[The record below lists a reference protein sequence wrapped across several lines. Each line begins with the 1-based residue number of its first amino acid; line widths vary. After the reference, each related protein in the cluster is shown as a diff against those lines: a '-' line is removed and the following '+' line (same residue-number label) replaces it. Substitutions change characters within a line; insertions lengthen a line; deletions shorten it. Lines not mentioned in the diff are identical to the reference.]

1 MTADRCAQTA
11 ATIAI
16 IGSGPGAV
24 YALAHLLGAPD
35 PLAIDL
41 FEAGPVAGVGMPY
54 NAQRNSPAMLANIA
68 SVELPP
74 VRQTLLDWLTG
85 LPTARLDDWGITP
98 AMLNER
104 EFFPR
109 VVLGAYFQH
118 ELAALVAQAPQCGHR
133 VRVRTLTPVLDVAGQ
148 PGSVFVRYAT
158 PGGLSQHAV
167 YDYGVVVTGHQA
179 PRRAERG
186 PRPDRPYQL
195 AGGGPV
201 SGRLGILGSSLSA
214 IDVAVAHASA
224 LGAFVGEAADLRYV
238 ANDAAAAPAITMLS
252 RGGLLPEAD
261 FYCPIPY
268 LPLELFTP
276 AASAAC
282 VADPAGGLDRLFD
295 LLRRQLTLSDPAYAS
310 GIELADATADDFA
323 ARYFKERQT
332 YSPFD
337 WAARNLAEVLVNQ
350 QRASTVPWRYAL
362 LRMHEQFGELAR
374 RFTAED
380 LTRFN
385 AGLKRCFVDNYAAVP
400 PLSIARLLALHRAG
414 MLSVKAVGADYKLS
428 FIRGAGDAE
437 DTWQIN
443 AGAQHY
449 TFDHLIDATGQGAL
463 ALEDFPFPT
472 LRMQIRAGHDADLV
486 GGQQTGDSARQEIAV
501 EDDFVITRTLDDTS
515 RIYLLSLPFLLRAN
529 PFIQGLTASA
539 AIGETV
545 AAAITAR
552 IGSRHD
558 QPRPDL
564 RELID
569 GLAGTQPIFCVS
581 GDAPIAVLERSAN

>member
-24 YALAHLLGAPD
+24 YALAHLLRAPD

-41 FEAGPVAGVGMPY
+41 FEAGAVAGTGMPY
-54 NAQRNSPAMLANIA
+54 DARRNSPAMLANIA

-85 LPTARLDDWGITP
+85 LPPAQLDRWEIGP
-98 AMLNER
+98 AMLNAR

-109 VVLGAYFQH
+109 VVLGAYFQDQ
-118 ELAALVAQAPQCGHR
+118 LTALVAQAPSRGHR

-148 PGSVFVRYAT
+148 PGSVFVRYRT
-158 PGGLSQHAV
+158 PDGRSEHAL
-167 YDYGVVVTGHQA
+167 YDFGIVVTGHQA

-186 PRPDRPYQL
+186 PQPDRPYQL
-195 AGGGPV
+195 ASGNSI

-224 LGAFVGEAADLRYV
+224 LGEFTGDIAGLRYV
-238 ANDAAAAPAITMLS
+238 PSDPAAVPAITMLS

-282 VADPAGGLDRLFD
+282 VVDPAGGLDRLFD
-295 LLRRQLTLSDPAYAS
+295 LFKQQLAMSAPDYARQIGL
-310 GIELADATADDFA
+310 EQATTDDFA
-323 ARYFKERQT
+323 SRYFNERKR

-337 WAARNLAEVLVNQ
+337 WAARNLAEVLTNR
-350 QRASTVPWRYAL
+350 QREFTVAWRYAL

-374 RFTAED
+374 RFTPAD
-380 LTRFN
+380 LARFN

-400 PLSIARLLALHRAG
+400 PLSIARILALHRAG
-414 MLSVKAVGADYKLS
+414 MLAVAAVSADYELS
-428 FIRGAGDAE
+428 YVPGPDDAGH
-437 DTWQIN
+437 TWQVR
-443 AGAQHY
+443 AAAQHY

-472 LRMQIRAGHDADLV
+472 LRMQIRAGYDA
-486 GGQQTGDSARQEIAV
+486 GQLADAAALQDIAV
-501 EDDFVITRTLDDTS
+501 EDDFEITRTLDDTS
-515 RIYLLSLPFLLRAN
+515 RIYCLSLPFLLRAN

-539 AIGETV
+539 SIGETV

-552 IGSRHD
+552 IGAHD
-558 QPRPDL
+558 EQPRQDL

-569 GLAGTQPIFCVS
+569 GLAATQPIFCVS
-581 GDAPIAVLERSAN
+581 GDAPIAVLERAPS